1 MKKIKLKNKDSLLI
15 RHWLVCLLFIANCQL
30 AKSQIQINLQ
40 ASLDT
45 AIKNNLTVKNEKLRS
60 EYQKKMIK
68 TSASI
73 PQTNVIGQYG
83 QINSAYYDNSFGVTQ
98 SFNFPTVYSN
108 QKKILTEE
116 WKTSVLNSALKEVE
130 TKKLVRQ
137 LFYGYL
143 YLKQKEALLYNN
155 DSIYASFLNKANL
168 RFTSGESNVLE
179 KITAETQRGNI
190 AIQLNQLQKDLEL
203 ILLQFRLVLNTTT
216 AFVPYE
222 QNIKYTGE
230 IARDSN
236 LVNQHPL
243 LKIMEQQK
251 KVSFL
256 NQRLEKSK
264 LLPDLN
270 FGYYNMS
277 MKGTGS
283 DDITYTYSTR
293 FQALQVGVGIP
304 LFFGSQKAKINAA
317 KINQSISENL
327 FLQEKTN
334 LQLEYKSAINQY
346 LMHLKTTNYFE
357 TVALKNAS
365 QILETANKQYLNG
378 ELNYLEWVMLTN
390 QAISIKSDYLDAV
403 KNLNESI
410 IQINYLIT
418 K

>member
-30 AKSQIQINLQ
+30 AKSQMQINLQ

-60 EYQKKMIK
+60 EYHKKMIK

-83 QINSAYYDNSFGVTQ
+83 QINSAYYDNSIGVTQ

-190 AIQLNQLQKDLEL
+190 AIL
-203 ILLQFRLVLNTTT
+203 INC
-216 AFVPYE
+216 
-222 QNIKYTGE
+222 
-230 IARDSN
+230 
-236 LVNQHPL
+236 
-243 LKIMEQQK
+243 K
-251 KVSFL
+251 KMW
-256 NQRLEKSK
+256 N
-264 LLPDLN
+264 
-270 FGYYNMS
+270 
-277 MKGTGS
+277 
-283 DDITYTYSTR
+283 
-293 FQALQVGVGIP
+293 
-304 LFFGSQKAKINAA
+304 
-317 KINQSISENL
+317 
-327 FLQEKTN
+327 
-334 LQLEYKSAINQY
+334 
-346 LMHLKTTNYFE
+346 
-357 TVALKNAS
+357 
-365 QILETANKQYLNG
+365 
-378 ELNYLEWVMLTN
+378 
-390 QAISIKSDYLDAV
+390 
-403 KNLNESI
+403 
-410 IQINYLIT
+410 
-418 K
+418 